1 MNLTDKRDVKKL
13 LAWAA
18 ENEGKY
24 LTDND
29 KEKESFWKI
38 REQENTYMMPYGFKT
53 IQEFEKIYNSIL
65 GKEADREIERIV
77 AIAAF
82 SSRTDYERSHAERE
96 SAMEKMPEHIYVF

>member
-38 REQENTYMMPYGFKT
+38 REQENTYIILFW
-53 IQEFEKIYNSIL
+53 EKRL
-65 GKEADREIERIV
+65 IER
-77 AIAAF
+77 
-82 SSRTDYERSHAERE
+82 
-96 SAMEKMPEHIYVF
+96 